1 MGKAYL
7 GGRQGRVL
15 NERHGQ
21 DEMRDYWPRRLIDCY
36 RKKVDEGWGDR
47 KDDRPL
53 PCEICNKAR
62 ARLGRVM
69 V

>member
-1 MGKAYL
+1 M
-7 GGRQGRVL
+7 L